1 MIKENVK
8 AVGRPFAEKDDQLK
22 NIVTFHLGLVLTSS
36 AGAQDPEDKSTTC
49 EAAGAHV
56 ANVNADDQKTRGAAI
71 IPPDTC
77 AVDTCEV
84 VDATTPRP
92 LSSSASPDAS
102 DAASANTDNAL
113 ASVEPVGHIAVREGA
128 GEASVTAQDQPI
140 ATQKPIGSIDNPC
153 DMDGSSKVG
162 YAPAAATDAVATQR
176 AGEETIH
183 HRESSSPQP
192 AQSCNDRAAHEDSK
206 SPSDNSAE
214 LSGPADADDVKAAQD
229 KTVADAQTTQISA
242 GAVVDSSSSVV
253 PSTPAADAPPTA
265 ADGEHH
271 EGPES
276 AVEKQADTAEEE
288 EPLLL
293 VGTVPRTAGPVWV
306 TWHGVYDGHN
316 VTRQT
321 LVRAPKVVGDGRVE
335 PLYTIVTVAG
345 RDSATGRRVGRIVVN
360 EDALRHER
368 NRMESFPIPPP
379 PPGYTDGPILSSAA
393 TLARAAAAPAPA
405 TPAVPR
411 AAPATSEGS
420 LQRTHRG
427 SGNKDSA
434 STAAAAAGAT
444 EQPLGP
450 GQSSQGVQCVLC
462 TTGVSHKMAPE
473 DVKRSI
479 AAHVLW
485 KLATTKYAAAA
496 SPKSSRPQKRTAG
509 AADLHT
515 PAEKR
520 TRGTPAVMCKRENHD
535 EYRGRMTDDED
546 DVGDSHALGRGGDE
560 YHGHMTD
567 EEDVGVEHA
576 LGGDEYH
583 GCMTDDE
590 DDVPACVRG
599 NQRGHEDCACDY
611 SAESDEYEGAASDE
625 GDESMADD
633 DGGSEEDSEP
643 EEEEGSAE
651 LSEDERVS
659 RREEKPPQWA
669 LEGRALATTWEPR
682 ESDLLCDDGAS
693 DFEQAV
699 QGCASDIHADNVMGS
714 ETFEARVCECGDWEG
729 CTCTDGLYAPLGG
742 RHKQTGRW
750 FMHTLVRCP
759 DVFYMPRGSHSHGG
773 GGDGEDGGLR
783 ELLMCVGRLVHSE
796 GAVWG
801 QQQQQGAGQAAAAE
815 AVAGEVEGHERAVRE
830 AMLGE
835 RAMQMPAEAGL
846 DELHWFVGMLLWDR
860 GVHLFD
866 REHGPCSDAT
876 LALVW
881 VGRYLCMA
889 RWTLRTNCLL
899 I

>member
-1 MIKENVK
+1 M
-8 AVGRPFAEKDDQLK
+8 R
-22 NIVTFHLGLVLTSS
+22 TRSLVALLASATVLQQARVDTWDRAALATSCCDVS
-36 AGAQDPEDKSTTC
+36 DLALRAGAQDPEDKSTTC

-71 IPPDTC
+71 VPPDT
-77 AVDTCEV
+77 
-84 VDATTPRP
+84 
-92 LSSSASPDAS
+92 

-113 ASVEPVGHIAVREGA
+113 ASAEPVGHIAVREGA

-176 AGEETIH
+176 AGEETTH
-183 HRESSSPQP
+183 DRESSSPQP
-192 AQSCNDRAAHEDSK
+192 AQS
-206 SPSDNSAE
+206 
-214 LSGPADADDVKAAQD
+214 
-229 KTVADAQTTQISA
+229 
-242 GAVVDSSSSVV
+242 
-253 PSTPAADAPPTA
+253 
-265 ADGEHH
+265 
-271 EGPES
+271 
-276 AVEKQADTAEEE
+276 
-288 EPLLL
+288 
-293 VGTVPRTAGPVWV
+293 
-306 TWHGVYDGHN
+306 
-316 VTRQT
+316 
-321 LVRAPKVVGDGRVE
+321 
-335 PLYTIVTVAG
+335 
-345 RDSATGRRVGRIVVN
+345 
-360 EDALRHER
+360 
-368 NRMESFPIPPP
+368 M
-379 PPGYTDGPILSSAA
+379 
-393 TLARAAAAPAPA
+393 
-405 TPAVPR
+405 
-411 AAPATSEGS
+411 
-420 LQRTHRG
+420 
-427 SGNKDSA
+427 
-434 STAAAAAGAT
+434 
-444 EQPLGP
+444 
-450 GQSSQGVQCVLC
+450 
-462 TTGVSHKMAPE
+462 
-473 DVKRSI
+473 
-479 AAHVLW
+479 LW
-485 KLATTKYAAAA
+485 KLATTKYAAAGSSR
-496 SPKSSRPQKRTAG
+496 SPRPQKRTADAVG
-509 AADLHT
+509 LHT

-520 TRGTPAVMCKRENHD
+520 TRGAPEVMFEPETD
-535 EYRGRMTDDED
+535 EED
-546 DVGDSHALGRGGDE
+546 DVVNTHALGRGGDE
-560 YHGHMTD
+560 YHGCMNDD
-567 EEDVGVEHA
+567 EDDAGLPTTTEKRTRDAPAVMCKRET
-576 LGGDEYH
+576 GDEYH
-583 GCMTDDE
+583 GHMTDDE
-590 DDVPACVRG
+590 DDVPACARG
-599 NQRGHEDCACDY
+599 NQRGHKDCACDD
-611 SAESDEYEGAASDE
+611 SAKHDAYEGAASDE

-633 DGGSEEDSEP
+633 DGGSDEDSEP
-643 EEEEGSAE
+643 EEEEEGSVE

-659 RREEKPPQWA
+659 RRDEEPPQWA

-693 DFEQAV
+693 DFEQVV

-759 DVFYMPRGSHSHGG
+759 DVFYTPRGSHSHGG

-866 REHGPCSDAT
+866 REHGSCSNAT